1 MVEGSIYE
9 TVSGLPGDPVQAP
22 VVFRPGFA
30 FGGWF
35 LDPELTVPYLGKE
48 IPASS
53 LTVYARWTVDAT
65 DYRAQL
71 VTYLANRYGW
81 DPLSNAYEIDEMI
94 GMYQLAFG
102 TDVDQAVLFYAQTI
116 DQAMD
121 NLPNVQSMADV
132 QAIWALLVQAGIDEP
147 MIENGLMAFALEMM
161 DRQLDNYDPTYYD
174 GLILEHQDQIAILQG
189 MLATIEGNAGA
200 YCALL
205 PDGVDDDCDGF
216 FRASIDLFVAQE
228 AYLGLL
234 NQYNNNWE
242 SGFDY
247 SFWYGLENSLSS
259 WYYSEQQYYYDQY
272 LEMLGYAD
280 PSVRPMYEAVAALYM
295 AMMDVQFDHLFPHR
309 DAISGLQDADF
320 NMVLDMIQG
329 FYYEWSNAS
338 YEIQSHQWMIQ
349 ETMGWAAREALNF
362 EKMTWVYNYASSPE
376 GALKMRTAIAS
387 IYGVVDHVM
396 ANFDPATFDLIYQMA
411 NGMIQPDMTPEGIHG
426 YLQHLL
432 GMMAMLDSS
441 IDEADIANLKLL
453 AKDFIAFM
461 ITFEVDLPEAEKA
474 ALILAAQN
482 AVDVYV
488 ARVMDAYDTLYA
500 MMAGMTSDQIGQIMN
515 LVSILMNQG
524 GGVIVPKANTVLG
537 VSVEEPKFDPFAQLD
552 LIIQVLALL
561 DDIASPQQEGIARIV
576 TYVIAAKY
584 DFMYQFQYDAA
595 EAQTMMDSAYASV
608 LRLFELAAIVRTIE
622 LDRVTPEQAAAAD
635 ELMQQIDYLGMFLTL
650 PPWMFQLK
658 TEFGYVPE
666 HFDQILMIIH
676 RDLAHRN
683 VLLESA
689 KAMYVGT
696 FQMSEEDT
704 YYMMLSM
711 MPRLMGVQGL
721 RSFDDIRFWY
731 STFDDYGYTN
741 AQIAA
746 FMVRYMRLRSAY
758 EIERTELMM
767 SEQASYYMEM
777 IAYYQ
782 GEYALALEEMAA
794 ADAKNDLYADG
805 YGEAEAALIRAYYE
819 ALKEEQ
825 RRSTEYNNL
834 INNYA
839 NQFYGAFDWFH
850 FQMLTTA
857 KYWAIDSAWQ
867 IGSFQTA
874 LAAMETILTDYCLQ
888 FAEGID
894 DDCDGYIE
902 AFYLNK
908 ALVDHYYESYNM
920 FVMEEYTN
928 VWLLNAMLDN
938 LYNWVWTGEEAY
950 YTAYVAQLDTLP
962 EWERMQY
969 HYVGQAYID
978 MQNALH
984 PFELPLAGLIDSEG
998 QSVVFHIQDMVRLY
1012 AHYETQITNYQSE
1025 LAVANAHWDTYWNI
1039 LSPEQQA
1046 MYQVAID
1053 MYLYMIDPTFA
1064 LVRPMQNQF
1073 KDLGLGMVMENVQ
1086 WNFYNLYSQAYYR
1099 SEYLLN
1105 EINRY
1110 TWDLENLDQYGNGP
1124 EPLIVAVLSDP
1135 LNEALAVDL
1144 VESLLNR
1151 IDTLMLEADSDFMN
1165 TLLALAMREIDP
1177 SQLLSSP
1184 EAIEALADDL
1194 ADVLTILLGNVSEA
1208 DLGKVKTLLGKAL
1221 WLQFESEGVPV
1232 EQLEAIYQLYSAT
1245 FDKYVYDAF
1254 DLVDMAILA
1263 IDAITADKVTA
1274 VMIQINVM
1282 DMIDQAE
1289 QAAYQDYNG
1298 GLISYEDLQ
1307 NEILELN
1314 LARAIAIANLV
1325 TTVLGDGTIDTDALI
1340 DFALNLYFDIS
1351 YEFDYTGPVVI
1362 ADKVL
1367 EYQTLIDQ
1375 IVLQAA
1381 VIDGYDLATL
1391 TPEQLGEIE
1400 TFHLLIEEII
1410 MIVENGPEYEE
1421 IPA

>member
-9 TVSGLPGDPVQAP
+9 TVSGQPGDPVLAP

-35 LDPELTVPYLGKE
+35 LDADHTVPYLGKE
-48 IPASS
+48 IPTTD
-53 LTVYARWTVDAT
+53 LTVYAYWIVDST
-65 DYRAQL
+65 DYHAQL
-71 VTYLANRYGW
+71 VGYLASRYGW
-81 DPLSNAYEIDEMI
+81 DPMSNAFEIDEMI

-132 QAIWALLVQAGIDEP
+132 QAIWTLLVQAGIDEQ
-147 MIENGLMAFALEMM
+147 MIENGLMGFALEMM
-161 DRQLDNYDPTYYD
+161 DRQLDNYDPTYYQNI
-174 GLILEHQDQIAILQG
+174 ILDHQAQIAILQG
-189 MLATIEGNAGA
+189 MLGTIEGNAGA

-216 FRASIDLFVAQE
+216 FRANIDLFVADQ
-228 AYLGLL
+228 AYLNLL
-234 NQYNNNWE
+234 NQYNNDWE

-247 SFWYGLENSLSS
+247 SFWYGLEDSLRS
-259 WYYSEQQYYYDQY
+259 WYFSDQQYYYDQY

-280 PSVRPMYEAVAALYM
+280 PSTRPMYETVASLYM
-295 AMMDVQFDHLFPHR
+295 AMMDVQFDRLFVYR
-309 DAISGLQDADF
+309 DALSGLQDADF
-320 NMVLDMIQG
+320 NMIVDIIEG
-329 FYYEWSNAS
+329 FYYEWSNAA
-338 YEIQSHQWMIQ
+338 YEIQSHQWMIL
-349 ETMGWAAREALNF
+349 EATEWAAREALNF

-396 ANFDPATFDLIYQMA
+396 ANFDPATFDLIYQLA

-432 GMMAMLDSS
+432 GALAMLDSAV
-441 IDEADIANLKLL
+441 DEADIANLKLL

-474 ALILAAQN
+474 ALILAAQD

-488 ARVMDAYDTLYA
+488 ARVLDAYDTLYA

-515 LVSILMNQG
+515 LLNLIMNQG
-524 GGVIVPKANTVLG
+524 GGEIGPKMNTVLG

-552 LIIQVLALL
+552 LIIQALTLL
-561 DDIASPQQEGIARIV
+561 DDIASPQKEGIARIV

-584 DFMYQFQYDAA
+584 DFMYQFQYDAV

-608 LRLFELAAIVRTIE
+608 LRVFELAAIVRTIE

-650 PPWMFQLK
+650 PPWMFQIK

-666 HFDQILMIIH
+666 HFDMILQIIH

-683 VLLESA
+683 VLLENA

-696 FQMSEEDT
+696 FQMTEEDT

-711 MPRLMGVQGL
+711 MPRLMSVQGVQ
-721 RSFDDIRFWY
+721 SFEDIRFWY

-782 GEYALALEEMAA
+782 GEYAIAQQEMAA
-794 ADAKNDLYADG
+794 ADAKNDLYASG
-805 YGEAEAALIRAYYE
+805 FGEAEAALIRAYYD

-825 RRSTEYNNL
+825 RRSTEYNRLFND
-834 INNYA
+834 YA
-839 NQFYGAFDWFH
+839 NQFGWEFDWYH
-850 FQMLTTA
+850 FQMLTNA
-857 KYWAIDSAWQ
+857 KYWAMDSAWQ
-867 IGSFQTA
+867 ITSFQTA
-874 LAAMETILTDYCLQ
+874 LAAMETILNDYCLQ

-894 DDCDGYIE
+894 NDCDGYVE

-908 ALVDHYYESYNM
+908 PLIDYYYEAYNLYIN
-920 FVMEEYTN
+920 EETIDPS
-928 VWLLNAMLDN
+928 LLNAMIDN
-938 LYNWVWTGEEAY
+938 LYNWYWTESADYYNAY
-950 YTAYVAQLDTLP
+950 LAQLGTLP
-962 EWERMQY
+962 EWNRWEY
-969 HYVGQAYID
+969 ETVTQAYIA

-984 PFELPLAGLIDSEG
+984 SLEVPLAGLIDSEG

-1012 AHYETQITNYQSE
+1012 AHYETQLTNYQSE
-1025 LAVANAHWDTYWNI
+1025 NAFANNQWDMYWNM

-1046 MYQVAID
+1046 MYQPAID
-1053 MYLYMIDPTFA
+1053 LYLYMIDPTFT

-1073 KDLGLGMVMENVQ
+1073 KDLGLDMVRQDIE
-1086 WNFYNLYSQAYYR
+1086 WTFYNNYSQAYYR
-1099 SEYLLN
+1099 ADYLMN

-1110 TWDLENLDQYGNGP
+1110 TWELDHLAQYGNGP

-1151 IDTLMLEADSDFMN
+1151 IDTLMLEANPEFMN
-1165 TLLALAMREIDP
+1165 TLLALAMQQTDP

-1184 EAIEALADDL
+1184 EAIEALADNL
-1194 ADVLTILLGNVSEA
+1194 ADVLTILLGNVSET

-1232 EQLEAIYQLYSAT
+1232 EQLEAMYQLYSAA

-1274 VMIQINVM
+1274 VMTRIGVM
-1282 DMIDQAE
+1282 NMIDQSE
-1289 QAAYQDYNG
+1289 QAAYQEYNA
-1298 GLISYEDLQ
+1298 GLITYEDLQ

-1314 LARAIAIANLV
+1314 LARAVSIANLV

-1351 YEFDYTGPVVI
+1351 YEFNYTGPVVI

-1375 IVLQAA
+1375 IVFQAS

-1400 TFHLLIEEII
+1400 AFHLLIEQII
-1410 MIVENGPEYEE
+1410 TIVNNGPEYEE